1 MLVTARVSCP
11 RWHHDDDD
19 DTDDNDNDDDDDDDD
34 DQVMMM
40 PDGRLYLSTAA
51 KAGAGQTRATL
62 ADCEGVC
69 SALFGETLSL
79 GGDGWVH
86 LQ

>member
-1 MLVTARVSCP
+1 
-11 RWHHDDDD
+11 
-19 DTDDNDNDDDDDDDD
+19 
-34 DQVMMM
+34 MM

-51 KAGAGQTRATL
+51 KAGPGQTRATL

-86 LQ
+86 PCDTEYFVLIQSTL

>member
-1 MLVTARVSCP
+1 
-11 RWHHDDDD
+11 
-19 DTDDNDNDDDDDDDD
+19 
-34 DQVMMM
+34 MMM

-51 KAGAGQTRATL
+51 KAGPGQTRATL

-86 LQ
+86 LY